1 MEAWRAKY
9 MEYWQLETDDARRR
23 FRYDLSARIGA
34 TEDTIKG
41 RLTMSRRLIEIPVPT
56 ATVATST
63 SSVVGTDEEDCK
75 PVHTSFNRKMKQIR
89 AKVSQ

>member
-1 MEAWRAKY
+1 MEAWRVKY

-23 FRYDLSARIGA
+23 FRYDLSAQIGA

-41 RLTMSRRLIEIPVPT
+41 RLTMSRRLIEIQAPT
-56 ATVATST
+56 AAAASR
-63 SSVVGTDEEDCK
+63 SSIVGADEDDCK
-75 PVHTSFNRKMKQIR
+75 PVHTSFNRKMNLIR